1 MFTRHYNS
9 PWNTDGNQYLLTE
22 QRRKMTLVK
31 NKKQILEL
39 NKYIAQSQEV
49 EEVAI
54 KYFFWF

>member
-1 MFTRHYNS
+1 
-9 PWNTDGNQYLLTE
+9 
-22 QRRKMTLVK
+22 MTLVK